1 MRKLMVLGAAAL
13 LAASF
18 NAAAADKPAPPKVAA
33 ASVVTMTATVQD
45 IDVASR
51 FVTLK
56 DEDGKLRT
64 VQVGEQ
70 VKNLAQ
76 VKVGDVVVARYV
88 RAVALELKKGG
99 SGVRSASE
107 KEGLATAKP
116 GEKPAG
122 VAAEQTTVV
131 ATVEKVEH
139 QEAPGDR
146 QGTARQHGG
155 RRGQGPEETETG
167 QGRRRGRDYLHRSS
181 RHLRGITEE
190 MSPGRA
196 GGGQIGPPPARVVV
210 APRLSRRRP
219 ASAAAAI

>member
-18 NAAAADKPAPPKVAA
+18 NATAADKPAPPKVSA

-56 DEDGKLRT
+56 DADGKVRI

-70 VKNLAQ
+70 VKNLPQ
-76 VKVGDVVVARYV
+76 VKVGDVVTARYV
-88 RAVALELKKGG
+88 QAVALELKKGG

-107 KEGLATAKP
+107 KESLATAKP

-131 ATVEKVEH
+131 ATVEKVDAKKRLVTVKGPRGNTVDIEVKDPKKLK
-139 QEAPGDR
+139 QVKVGDEVEITYTEAL
-146 QGTARQHGG
+146 AISV
-155 RRGQGPEETETG
+155 E
-167 QGRRRGRDYLHRSS
+167 
-181 RHLRGITEE
+181 
-190 MSPGRA
+190 SPKK
-196 GGGQIGPPPARVVV
+196 
-210 APRLSRRRP
+210 
-219 ASAAAAI
+219 

>member
-88 RAVALELKKGG
+88 QAVALELKKGG
-99 SGVRSASE
+99 SGVRSVTE
-107 KEGLATAKP
+107 KEELATAKP

-131 ATVEKVEH
+131 ATVEKVDTKKRLVTVKGPRGNTVDVEVKDPKKLK
-139 QEAPGDR
+139 QVKVGDEVEITYTEAL
-146 QGTARQHGG
+146 ALSV
-155 RRGQGPEETETG
+155 E
-167 QGRRRGRDYLHRSS
+167 
-181 RHLRGITEE
+181 
-190 MSPGRA
+190 SPKK
-196 GGGQIGPPPARVVV
+196 
-210 APRLSRRRP
+210 
-219 ASAAAAI
+219 